1 MTIKSIAIENVKGIA
16 NQTFDLEILPNKP
29 SILVAPNGFGKS
41 SFAAAFSCLNSAR
54 MVLPKEHHHKGDEH
68 RQPRLT
74 LTITKDGVDEVLSAT
89 STSNLISANY
99 DIHVISNR
107 LAAKAVKRNMGS
119 FTTASA
125 SITID
130 PFVLSTVPPRCNFP
144 YSSAQMKANFGA
156 NGKILKNIDALLSNS
171 IFSEK
176 LISLYSDMDK
186 FSGVRVQRTIDRTV
200 AQLNAQN
207 GTSEQI
213 KAWATVNLQA
223 TFEEI
228 DCIRAV
234 ADLASRFDSTLRD
247 RIDALL
253 SAYQICVVYTQDK
266 QGFKNACKY
275 KAYINEKNSYEEIIG
290 SFDTTWKSIRPAE
303 SGGKLIVDFPAAS
316 NISNGQR
323 DSLCFAAWLRKVSN
337 SVGQRD
343 CILVIDEVFDY
354 LDDANLIAVQYY
366 ISNLIGELKGK
377 GSKIYPLILTHLNP
391 IHFRNFTFKDQKIY
405 FLKKSKPVLNEH
417 FKKLI
422 VNRSDNSISPM
433 VDRHHLHFHPTAINL
448 RAEFRALRLKETW
461 GESAVFHAHTESEW
475 AKYIA
480 GDDNY
485 DPFAVCCYV
494 RVKIEQL
501 AYEKIVN
508 DDDKV
513 KFLETNG
520 TTAKLELAEEAGV
533 DIKNT
538 AFFLGVIY
546 NEGMHIKEH
555 VDNSSPIVYKLENL
569 TIRKMLVESTGS

>member
-130 PFVLSTVPPRCNFP
+130 PFVLSTVPPRSNFP

-171 IFSEK
+171 IFAEK
-176 LISLYSDMDK
+176 LISFYTDMDK
-186 FSGVRVQRTIDRTV
+186 FSGVRIQRNINQIV
-200 AQLNAQN
+200 EQLNAQN

-213 KAWATVNLQA
+213 KAWATANLQA

-234 ADLASRFDSTLRD
+234 ADLASRFDLTQRD

-253 SAYQICVVYTQDK
+253 SAYQICVAYTQDK

-422 VNRSDNSISPM
+422 VNRSDNSISPT

-448 RAEFRALRLKETW
+448 RTEFRALSLKETW

-475 AKYIA
+475 NKYIA

-569 TIRKMLVESTGS
+569 TIRKMLIESTG